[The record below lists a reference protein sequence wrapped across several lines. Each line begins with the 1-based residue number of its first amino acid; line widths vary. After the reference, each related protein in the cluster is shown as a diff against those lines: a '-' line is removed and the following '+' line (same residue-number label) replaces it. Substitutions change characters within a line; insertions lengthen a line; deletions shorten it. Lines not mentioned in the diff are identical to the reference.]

1 MAQDRVEK
9 KRFHSEANSPPRTM
23 PQLLLPGMPEGAIR
37 INPVVSHL
45 SKDGHVTWLVGSD
58 NYFFHRTGDSAGHRL
73 ALATLMTNGHAR
85 PCEIQKA
92 LGTPHRSLMRWLSQ
106 LEEHGP
112 GWFYQPQAVRGA
124 TVLTAEKSAEC
135 QRLLDDGHGIA
146 ATARLADIGES
157 TLRKAITAGRVTKT
171 QSIRPAT
178 PPADSPPSTKSQRS
192 QRDAATAEGIG
203 IACTRADERTA
214 AAFGLAD
221 SATTRFE
228 PANDL
233 ILGGLLC
240 GLPALCANGLF
251 SGLGRHLTLPKGYYS
266 ALHILCVLGFM
277 ALARIRRPEQLR
289 HQPPG
294 ELGKAVGLDRV
305 PEVRTL
311 REKIA
316 RMAATGNPG
325 QWMRDLSKTWMEND
339 PAEAGYL
346 YLDGHVRVY
355 HGSDAKLPRRYVSR
369 QKLCLRG
376 TSDYWIN
383 DALGRPFFVI
393 SKAVTEGLATT
404 LLDEILPELL
414 DSVPG
419 QPTAAQLQA
428 DPLLH
433 RFVVIFDRE
442 GSHHSLLSKLWEQ
455 RVGVITYRKN
465 VTDTWPETEFTETQ
479 VPCPGGSTLPMRL
492 AVRET
497 EITAG
502 KAAPLPVLEVRRLT
516 HSGHQTAII
525 TTARTLASPAIAGRM
540 FSRWCQENYFGYM
553 MQHYDIDGLVEY
565 GSEEIPGTTR
575 IVNPAWRELDKQI
588 TRLNT
593 RLRSHQ
599 AKLGAAPPPDPD
611 DGQKIAQRATL
622 LETIQALQT
631 ERDARKIQRR
641 ATPHKIAIQDLPEAE
656 RPRQLRPLAK
666 TLTDTVKMIAYRAET
681 ALVGLL
687 RKHLANEAE
696 ARALIRELFVSSA
709 DLQPDDALGTLTI
722 RIHRMASPAH
732 DRAIALL
739 LADLT
744 ATEFRHPETGHL
756 FIYQL
761 V

>member
-1 MAQDRVEK
+1 MAQDRVENE
-9 KRFHSEANSPPRTM
+9 RFHSEANSPPRTM
-23 PQLLLPGMPEGAIR
+23 PQLLLSGMPEGAIR

-45 SKDGHVTWLVGSD
+45 FKDGQVTWLLGAD
-58 NYFFHRTGDSAGHRL
+58 NYFSHPADDSSGYRL
-73 ALATLMTNGHAR
+73 ALATLMTNGHVR
-85 PCEIQKA
+85 PCQLQKA
-92 LGTPHRSLMRWLSQ
+92 LGTAHRSLMRWRSQ
-106 LEEHGP
+106 LEKHGA
-112 GWFYQPQAVRGA
+112 GSFYQPQAVRGT

-135 QRLLDDGHGIA
+135 QRLLDDGHNIA
-146 ATARLADIGES
+146 ATARLAGIGES
-157 TLRKAITAGRVTKT
+157 TLRKAMTAERVIKT
-171 QSIRPAT
+171 QSVHPGTVNVDPAPT
-178 PPADSPPSTKSQRS
+178 TKSQRS
-192 QRDAATAEGIG
+192 RTDAQAAAAIG
-203 IACTRADERTA
+203 TACTRADQRTA

-221 SATTRFE
+221 SALTRFE
-228 PANDL
+228 PATDL
-233 ILGGLLC
+233 VLGGVLC
-240 GLPALCANGLF
+240 GLPALSANGLF

-277 ALARIRRPEQLR
+277 ALCRIRRPEQLR
-289 HQPPG
+289 HHPPG
-294 ELGKAVGLDRV
+294 ELGKTVGLDRV

-316 RMAATGNPG
+316 HMAATGNPG
-325 QWMRDLSKTWMEND
+325 QWMRDLSKNWMEND
-339 PAEAGYL
+339 PTEAAYL

-355 HGSDAKLPRRYVSR
+355 HGSDANLPRRYVSR

-376 TSDYWIN
+376 TTDYWIN
-383 DALGRPFFVI
+383 DALGRPFFVV
-393 SKAVTEGLATT
+393 SKAITEGLATT
-404 LLDEILPELL
+404 LLDDVLPELL

-419 QPTAAQLQA
+419 QPSEKQLQA

-442 GSHHSLLSKLWEQ
+442 GSHHSLLSRLWEH

-465 VTDTWPETEFTETQ
+465 VTDTWPETEFTEIQ
-479 VPCPGGSTLPMRL
+479 VPCPGGGTIPMHL

-497 EITAG
+497 QITAR
-502 KAAPLPVLEVRRLT
+502 KAAPVPVLEVRRLT
-516 HSGHQTAII
+516 QSGHQTAII
-525 TTARTLASPAIAGRM
+525 TTARTLASPAVAGRM

-565 GSEEIPGTTR
+565 GSENIPGTTR
-575 IVNPAWRELDKQI
+575 IINPAWRELDKQI
-588 TRLNT
+588 SRLNT

-599 AKLGAAPPPDPD
+599 AKLGAAAPPDPD
-611 DGQKIAQRATL
+611 DGHKIAQHATL
-622 LETIQALQT
+622 LETIQTLQT
-631 ERDARKIQRR
+631 ERETLKSSRR
-641 ATPHKIAIQDLPEAE
+641 ATPHKIAIDEIPEAE
-656 RPRQLRPLAK
+656 RPSQLRPLAK

-709 DLQPDDALGTLTI
+709 DLEPDDVSGTLTI
-722 RIHRMASPAH
+722 RIHRMASPVH

-739 LADLT
+739 LTDLT
-744 ATEFRHPETGHL
+744 AIEFRHPETGHR

>member
-1 MAQDRVEK
+1 
-9 KRFHSEANSPPRTM
+9 M

-37 INPVVSHL
+37 INPVVSRL
-45 SKDGHVTWLVGSD
+45 SKDGQVTWFLGAD
-58 NYFFHRTGDSAGHRL
+58 NYFSHPADDTAGHRL

-85 PCEIQKA
+85 PGQIQKT
-92 LGTPHRSLMRWLSQ
+92 LGTAPRSLVRWRKQ
-106 LEEHGP
+106 LDAQGA
-112 GWFYQPQAVRGA
+112 GSFYQLRAVRGA
-124 TVLTAEKSAEC
+124 AVLNVETSAQC
-135 QRLLDDGHGIA
+135 QLLLDEGHSIA
-146 ATARLADIGES
+146 TTARLAGIKDT
-157 TLRKAITAGRVTKT
+157 TLRKAIAAGRITKPGT
-171 QSIRPAT
+171 TRQAAAPTAT
-178 PPADSPPSTKSQRS
+178 DPSTKSQRS
-192 QRDAATAEGIG
+192 RTDAEAAQAIG
-203 IACTRADERTA
+203 TACTRADERSA
-214 AAFGLAD
+214 AAFGLAE
-221 SATTRFE
+221 SAATRFE
-228 PANDL
+228 PATDL
-233 ILGGLLC
+233 MLGGVLC

-289 HQPPG
+289 HHPPG
-294 ELGKAVGLDRV
+294 ELGKTIGLDRV

-316 RMAATGNPG
+316 RMAATGTPG
-325 QWMRDLSKTWMEND
+325 QWMRELAKNWMEND
-339 PAEAGYL
+339 PTEAGYL

-355 HGSDAKLPRRYVSR
+355 HGSDANLPRRYVSR

-376 TSDYWIN
+376 TTDYWIN

-393 SKAVTEGLATT
+393 SKAITEGLATT
-404 LLDEILPELL
+404 LLDDILPELL
-414 DSVPG
+414 DSVPA
-419 QPTAAQLQA
+419 QPTAAQLAA

-433 RFVVIFDRE
+433 RFIVIFDRE

-479 VPCPGGSTLPMRL
+479 VPCPGGGTIPMRL
-492 AVRET
+492 ARREA
-497 EITAG
+497 EITAR
-502 KAAPLPVLEVRRLT
+502 KAAPVPLLEVRRLT
-516 HSGHQTAII
+516 ESGHQTAII
-525 TTARTLASPAIAGRM
+525 TTARSLASPAIAGRM

-553 MQHYDIDGLVEY
+553 MQHYDIDGLVQY
-565 GSEEIPGTTR
+565 GSDEIPGATR

-588 TRLNT
+588 ARLNT

-611 DGQKIAQRATL
+611 DGQKIARHATL

-631 ERDARKIQRR
+631 ERQALKASRR
-641 ATPHKIAIQDLPEAE
+641 ATPRKIAIQELPEVE
-656 RPRQLRPLAK
+656 RPRQLLPLAK

-687 RKHLANEAE
+687 RRHLANEAE
-696 ARALIRELFVSSA
+696 ARALIRELFVSGA
-709 DLQPDDALGTLTI
+709 DLEPDDTAGTLTI
-722 RIHRMASPAH
+722 RIHRMASPVH
-732 DRAIALL
+732 DRAITLL
-739 LADLT
+739 LTDLT
-744 ATEFRHPETGHL
+744 AAEFRHPETGHR

>member
-1 MAQDRVEK
+1 
-9 KRFHSEANSPPRTM
+9 M

-45 SKDGHVTWLVGSD
+45 SKDGQVTWWVGSD
-58 NYFFHRTGDSAGHRL
+58 SYFSHRAGDPAGHRF

-92 LGTPHRSLMRWLSQ
+92 LGTSHRSLMRWRGQ

-112 GWFYQPQAVRGA
+112 GWFYQPKAVRGA
-124 TVLTAEKSAEC
+124 AVLTAETSAQC
-135 QRLLDDGHGIA
+135 QCLLDDGQSIA
-146 ATARLADIGES
+146 ATARLAGIGES
-157 TLRKAITAGRVTKT
+157 TLRKAVTAGRLTKT
-171 QSIRPAT
+171 QSARPGT

-192 QRDAATAEGIG
+192 RRDAVSAEGIG
-203 IACTRADERTA
+203 MACTRADERTA
-214 AAFGLAD
+214 AAFGLAE
-221 SATTRFE
+221 SAATRFE
-228 PANDL
+228 PVTDL
-233 ILGGLLC
+233 MLGGVLC

-251 SGLGRHLTLPKGYYS
+251 SGLGRHLALPKGYYS

-289 HQPPG
+289 HHPPG
-294 ELGKAVGLDRV
+294 ELGKTIGLDRF

-316 RMAATGNPG
+316 HMAATGNPT
-325 QWMRDLSKTWMEND
+325 QWMRDLSKTWMGND
-339 PAEAGYL
+339 PDEAAYL

-355 HGSDAKLPRRYVSR
+355 HGSDANLLRRYVSR

-376 TSDYWIN
+376 TTDYWIN

-419 QPTAAQLQA
+419 QPTAEQLQA

-442 GSHHSLLSKLWEQ
+442 GSHHSLLSRLWEQ

-465 VTDTWPETEFTETQ
+465 VTDTWPETQFIETQ
-479 VPCPGGSTLPMRL
+479 VACPGGTTIPMRL

-497 EITAG
+497 RLTAG

-516 HSGHQTAII
+516 QTGHQTAII

-575 IVNPAWRELDKQI
+575 VVNPAWRDLNKQI

-593 RLRSHQ
+593 HLRSYQ
-599 AKLGAAPPPDPD
+599 AKLGAAPTPDSD
-611 DGQKIAQRATL
+611 DGPGIERRATL
-622 LETIQALQT
+622 LETIQTLQT
-631 ERDARKIQRR
+631 ECHALKIQRQ
-641 ATPHKIAIQDLPEAE
+641 ATPHKIAIEQLPEAE
-656 RPRQLRPLAK
+656 RPTQLLPLAK

-681 ALVGLL
+681 ALVALL

-696 ARALIRELFVSSA
+696 ARALIRELLVSSA
-709 DLQPDDALGTLTI
+709 DLQPDDTSATLTI
-722 RIHRMASPAH
+722 RIHRMASPVH
-732 DRAIALL
+732 DRAIAALL
-739 LADLT
+739 DDLN
-744 ATEFRHPETGHL
+744 AVEFRHPETGHR

>member
-1 MAQDRVEK
+1 
-9 KRFHSEANSPPRTM
+9 M
-23 PQLLLPGMPEGAIR
+23 PQLMVPGMPQGAIR
-37 INPVVSHL
+37 INPIISRL
-45 SKDGHVTWLVGSD
+45 SKDGQVTWFVGSD
-58 NYFFHRTGDSAGHRL
+58 NYFTHCAGDAAGHRF
-73 ALATLMTNGHAR
+73 ALATLMANGHAR

-92 LGTPHRSLMRWLSQ
+92 LGTAQRSLMRWRSQ
-106 LEEHGP
+106 LEDRGP
-112 GWFYQPQAVRGA
+112 GSFYEPQAVRGA
-124 TVLTAEKSAEC
+124 TVLTAEKSAQC
-135 QRLLDDGHGIA
+135 QRLLDDAQSIP
-146 ATARLADIGES
+146 ATARLAGIGES
-157 TLRKAITAGRVTKT
+157 TLRKAVTAGRLTKT
-171 QSIRPAT
+171 QSARPGAASAAT
-178 PPADSPPSTKSQRS
+178 APPTKSQRS
-192 QRDAATAEGIG
+192 QSDAVAAEGIG
-203 IACTRADERTA
+203 VACIRADERTA

-228 PANDL
+228 PATDL
-233 ILGGLLC
+233 LLGGVLC
-240 GLPALCANGLF
+240 GLPVLCANGLF
-251 SGLGRHLTLPKGYYS
+251 SGLVRHLSLPKGYYS

-289 HQPPG
+289 HHPPG

-325 QWMRDLSKTWMEND
+325 QWMRDLSKTWMGND
-339 PAEAGYL
+339 PDEAAYL

-376 TSDYWIN
+376 TTDYWIN

-414 DSVPG
+414 DSVPA
-419 QPTAAQLQA
+419 QPTPEQLQA

-442 GSHHSLLSKLWEQ
+442 GSHHSLLSKLWDQ

-479 VPCPGGSTLPMRL
+479 VPCPGGGTLPMRL

-497 EITAG
+497 QITAG

-516 HSGHQTAII
+516 QSGHQTAII
-525 TTARTLASPAIAGRM
+525 TTARTLASPTIAGRM

-553 MQHYDIDGLVEY
+553 MEHYDIDGLVEY
-565 GSEEIPGTTR
+565 GSDEIPGTTR
-575 IVNPAWRELDKQI
+575 IVNPAWRDLDRQI
-588 TRLNT
+588 NRFNT

-611 DGQKIAQRATL
+611 DGRKIAQRATL
-622 LETIQALQT
+622 LETIQTLQT
-631 ERDARKIQRR
+631 ERDTLKIQRR
-641 ATPHKIAIQDLPEAE
+641 ATPHKIAIEELPEAE
-656 RPRQLRPLAK
+656 RPRQLLPLAK

-709 DLQPDDALGTLTI
+709 DLEPDDAAGTLTI

-744 ATEFRHPETGHL
+744 QAEFRHPETGHR